1 MELLRALGAVI
12 EKPDASVTRLA
23 AMLELP
29 TQPTASE
36 HAFLFEQQLVPC
48 ASRYLSPD
56 GDHAAVIC
64 ERMASFW
71 RAAGATPPPDPDHLG
86 RLLGFYAELVD
97 MQARETHEA
106 RRHAVGRLR
115 KAVLWEHLLT
125 WVPAYLSK
133 VDLVAPRVY
142 RRWGQLLW
150 QVSAREA
157 WVVGLPASVPPIL
170 TELATLPDPPLGDV
184 EGLVAYLVA
193 PARSGVILA
202 PVDIRRAAD
211 ALHVPVPDGSVRE
224 SLVALIGVRQ
234 AGMLEWLATEA
245 RRWET
250 RHERNKALLPA
261 LSDHWMRRAHATRT
275 ALHSWAK
282 ASSHAATGSGHGR
295 PANRPDA
302 QPEALRRHHAV
313 GRRHEPI

>member
-12 EKPDASVTRLA
+12 EKPDATVSRLA

-36 HAFLFEQQLVPC
+36 HAFLFEQQLVPR
-48 ASRYLSPD
+48 ASRYLSPN
-56 GDHAAVIC
+56 GDHAAAIC

-71 RAAGATPPPDPDHLG
+71 RAAGATPPSDADHLG

-97 MQARETHEA
+97 MQSRETDEA

-133 VDLVAPRVY
+133 VDLVAPRAY

-150 QVSAREA
+150 QVAAREA
-157 WVVGLPASVPPIL
+157 WVVGLPVTVPAIL
-170 TELATLPDPPLGDV
+170 TELAALPDPPQGDV
-184 EGLVAYLVA
+184 EALVAHLVA

-202 PVDIRRAAD
+202 PVDVRRAAD
-211 ALHVPVPDGSVRE
+211 ALHVPAPDGSVRE
-224 SLVALIGVRQ
+224 ALVALLGVRQ

-250 RHERNKALLPA
+250 RHERNRELLPA

-275 ALHSWAK
+275 ALHAWAK
-282 ASSHAATGSGHGR
+282 ASAPAGAGLDHRRPSHGPGSHA
-295 PANRPDA
+295 
-302 QPEALRRHHAV
+302 EMLRRHHLDDHRSGPV
-313 GRRHEPI
+313 

>member
-29 TQPTASE
+29 TQPSASE

-71 RAAGATPPPDPDHLG
+71 RAAGATPPSDPDHLG

-97 MQARETHEA
+97 MQSHETDEA

-150 QVSAREA
+150 QVAAREA
-157 WVVGLPASVPPIL
+157 WVVGLPVTVPAIL
-170 TELATLPDPPLGDV
+170 VELAALPEPPQGNV
-184 EGLVAYLVA
+184 EALAAHLVA

-211 ALHVPVPDGSVRE
+211 ALHVPVPDAPVRE
-224 SLVALIGVRQ
+224 ALVSLIAVRQ

-245 RRWET
+245 RRGET
-250 RHERNKALLPA
+250 RHERHKELLPA

-275 ALHSWAK
+275 ALHTWAK
-282 ASSHAATGSGHGR
+282 ASVPAAAGSNPGPAPGGSGG
-295 PANRPDA
+295 
-302 QPEALRRHHAV
+302 QPEMLRRHHA
-313 GRRHEPI
+313 GALRDRPA